1 MRLSRRSV
9 SARSLIA
16 LIIGVLLLIA
26 MSLPALA
33 TDIDSGASDCG
44 TCSEGSVA
52 PHPCDCPCD
61 CPFESAVARHGFKKF
76 FADSSVLVTQAAQED
91 FAFAVDGPAEVAQAA
106 PAAAPAAGPA
116 EVAQAAPA
124 AAPTGPAAPAAPAAV
139 PTGPAAP
146 AAPAAVPTG
155 PAAPMALAAPGA
167 PMALAAPGAPTEV
180 AQVMPATGQPQEA
193 ALSAAASA
201 HEGFLLWSLVGL
213 GAMLVVAGGGLTL
226 RHPAAAEYLYLWTA
240 SADSTYN
247 TRLWSKTGGPVY
259 YHPVRLFRR

>member
-124 AAPTGPAAPAAPAAV
+124 AAPAAGPAEVAQAAPAAAPTGPAAPAAPAAV

-155 PAAPMALAAPGA
+155 PAAPAAPAAVPTGPAA

-226 RHPAAAEYLYLWTA
+226 RHRI
-240 SADSTYN
+240 S
-247 TRLWSKTGGPVY
+247 RL
-259 YHPVRLFRR
+259 HR